1 MRTPGLPS
9 LDGESAW
16 KQLTDPSEHLFK
28 LNVKT
33 GATEWYAE
41 QAQNHG
47 AAAPQSAGG
56 VAVMPAITANA
67 GAKQPETKPQAK
79 KGEASETNWFAAHGW
94 LDDWL
99 GWGETVADPASQE
112 VRDDVARDLGIRTQP
127 PSEVVAVE
135 ARNTEKVVP
144 QAHAANASPS
154 SMEKPPS
161 EMRTALAQQASQGL
175 DERTSAAETEAPDLP
190 SLCSLFFWV
199 VLASCSHLHL
209 TSAAGAACQYR
220 SQARRGAG
228 NGKHHCAFCI
238 ACAPRSWCY
247 QEAILNSEVCLQGVR
262 KFCSRMLMLLSCMAL
277 QQQTLSNAERL
288 SLTSRGPTGNSAKEE
303 LMLEEVSRVLH
314 VLEDSQDSAT
324 KRHSNLFGLELAH
337 PIHLVE
343 IDQRWLR
350 VTMNNYDQFIQAAL
364 CCKLGLSVCVC
375 VCVCVFAGKAC
386 EPSLSEECEMQ
397 SA

>member
-1 MRTPGLPS
+1 MKWLQWAVTLLLPCCPFSAVLKTRTPGLPS

-175 DERTSAAETEAPDLP
+175 DERTSAAETEELLANIGRKPD
-190 SLCSLFFWV
+190 V
-199 VLASCSHLHL
+199 E
-209 TSAAGAACQYR
+209 
-220 SQARRGAG
+220 
-228 NGKHHCAFCI
+228 
-238 ACAPRSWCY
+238 
-247 QEAILNSEVCLQGVR
+247 QEAILNSE
-262 KFCSRMLMLLSCMAL
+262 
-277 QQQTLSNAERL
+277 
-288 SLTSRGPTGNSAKEE
+288 EE

-314 VLEDSQDSAT
+314 VLEDSQE
-324 KRHSNLFGLELAH
+324 K
-337 PIHLVE
+337 LVSH
-343 IDQRWLR
+343 R
-350 VTMNNYDQFIQAAL
+350 
-364 CCKLGLSVCVC
+364 
-375 VCVCVFAGKAC
+375 
-386 EPSLSEECEMQ
+386 
-397 SA
+397 